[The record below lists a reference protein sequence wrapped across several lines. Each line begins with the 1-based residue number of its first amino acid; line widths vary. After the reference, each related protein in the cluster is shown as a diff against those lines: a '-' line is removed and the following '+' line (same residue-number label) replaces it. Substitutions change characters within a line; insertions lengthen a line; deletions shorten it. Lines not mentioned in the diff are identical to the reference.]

1 MIMHNEISQKR
12 MVSYGKVSV
21 STQELYS
28 DLELGGALGN
38 ISEKLH
44 FDDSQRVSF
53 INTVGDIILGFYPK
67 SDLKRLL
74 VSEVGV
80 TEEVAQKIELDLKDF
95 LARIDG
101 VPTIPEASK
110 DVREKLEL
118 RPEASASGQG
128 GVGPKPLTREQV
140 MQALAPKRTMIDDMA
155 NVKQSGDTTSIPK
168 STV

>member
-1 MIMHNEISQKR
+1 MQNDIEEKR
-12 MVSYGKVSV
+12 IQTYRSADETVRA
-21 STQELYS
+21 LYS
-28 DLELGGALGN
+28 DLDLGATLG
-38 ISEKLH
+38 STSGRLQM
-44 FDDSQRVSF
+44 DDHAKRIF
-53 INTVGDIILGFYPK
+53 IDIIGDIILGFYPK

-128 GVGPKPLTREQV
+128 GASAVGPKPLTREQV
-140 MQALAPKRTMIDDMA
+140 MQALAPKRTMPSDIA
-155 NVKQSGDTTSIPK
+155 TAKQGDVNSEQK
-168 STV
+168 K